1 MLDPFVGTFS
11 QKPVFQIQ
19 HGRRVLILHQ
29 PAFIRDVRQRL
40 PSAAFQKPAVYLIDI
55 FCHIHAVKFLP
66 EIFGLFFRQFSSFQS
81 LVFIYHIFHYS
92 IHARKQRHILKTK
105 IKQMDQFLFGFMK
118 PVPCQIPEIHQAVL
132 QCGKKSFHLS
142 GQPFRLFIQISF
154 ISFRIRELHQ
164 TLQLVIPVFAVR
176 SHIFKFPVDKEVKTH
191 LLHGFFA
198 KFRQDMRNIICKH
211 TARGQD
217 QNIRRFQIPAVV
229 IQKIRDPVEGDRSLA
244 TSGCALDHKDLILCI
259 ADNGI
264 LLLLDGAYDILQLYV
279 TVASQFLF

>member
-1 MLDPFVGTFS
+1 MSLCFSHRQKSGCLKTVLPLYPKFSAECIQHLVDGQKGFFFHRLPVPFQIFGCFFFPRGQKSCRIGRNLHCVTVTFIHGYLFHMTSKDPGQKSSHVPHLFIQCLIFVSQDRHTAGKQLCQDQILDIGVILHLINYQMLDPFVGTFS

-142 GQPFRLFIQISF
+142 GHPF
-154 ISFRIRELHQ
+154 
-164 TLQLVIPVFAVR
+164 
-176 SHIFKFPVDKEVKTH
+176 
-191 LLHGFFA
+191 
-198 KFRQDMRNIICKH
+198 
-211 TARGQD
+211 
-217 QNIRRFQIPAVV
+217 
-229 IQKIRDPVEGDRSLA
+229 
-244 TSGCALDHKDLILCI
+244 
-259 ADNGI
+259 
-264 LLLLDGAYDILQLYV
+264 
-279 TVASQFLF
+279 